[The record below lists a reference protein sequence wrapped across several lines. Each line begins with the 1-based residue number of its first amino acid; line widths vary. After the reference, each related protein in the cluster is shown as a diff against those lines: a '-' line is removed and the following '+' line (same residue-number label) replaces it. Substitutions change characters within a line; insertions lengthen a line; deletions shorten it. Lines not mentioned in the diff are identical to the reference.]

1 MADDDDDDVVVAA
14 SCALIVC
21 YCGVAATSQSRRR
34 HSVWVKHYLRQRE
47 RLGYYSTL
55 LPELRECDKVKL
67 TNFIR
72 MDWSKFNEL
81 LSLVEPL
88 ITKKRTKFRSV
99 NFVYYLTYGAQI

>member
-1 MADDDDDDVVVAA
+1 
-14 SCALIVC
+14 
-21 YCGVAATSQSRRR
+21 
-34 HSVWVKHYLRQRE
+34 LRQRE

-99 NFVYYLTYGAQI
+99 NFVYYLIYGAQIWRITELRKRSITQGSGSILCGQTDASRWQ